1 MVDTPFIDEPFVVRP
16 FEEVPLVVT
25 ALASDFKTFLT
36 GLGATDV
43 DAGLDAASGF
53 RAETVDV
60 LEAVV
65 VFAVLRP
72 PVLTFLDIALEVLG
86 RKVDVDA
93 ADRAR
98 VDDGLLKVDDP
109 FVATCLP
116 TVLVAREEVTGRVV
130 AFTPFV
136 VGRGAAVTF
145 EAVELLTLFVD
156 AGTRAV
162 AVSGRVGGSFAA
174 AVEAVLGTL
183 GFGGAVA
190 GFLAVVV
197 VAVLDA
203 TLTTAGLEVLVLFF
217 VAGLGAVADT
227 PGFAVCGAA
236 AFRTVLLVPVFAGA
250 GFEPVFF

>member
-1 MVDTPFIDEPFVVRP
+1 M
-16 FEEVPLVVT
+16 PLVVT
-25 ALASDFKTFLT
+25 ALASDFTTFLT
-36 GLGATDV
+36 GLGATDFV
-43 DAGLDAASGF
+43 DAGLDATSDF
-53 RAETVDV
+53 RAATVDV

-109 FVATCLP
+109 FVVVTCLP
-116 TVLVAREEVTGRVV
+116 TVFVVREEVTGRVV

-136 VGRGAAVTF
+136 VGRGAAAVTF
-145 EAVELLTLFVD
+145 EAVELLTLFTD
-156 AGTRAV
+156 AGDRV
-162 AVSGRVGGSFAA
+162 VVVSGRVGGSLAA
-174 AVEAVLGTL
+174 VVEAVLGTL

-190 GFLAVVV
+190 GFLAAVV

-203 TLTTAGLEVLVLFF
+203 TLTTAGLEVVVLFV

-227 PGFAVCGAA
+227 LGFVVFGAA
-236 AFRTVLLVPVFAGA
+236 GFRTVLLVAAFAGA
-250 GFEPVFF
+250 GFEVVFF